1 MNIKVRQN
9 VLPLITAAIWGTAFV
24 AQSVSADKM
33 GGFMF
38 TAARSLIAA
47 VFLAVLIFVCDR
59 TGLKKLSITRP
70 NVGTKKDLIVGGICC
85 GTALF
90 VATNLQQYGIKFT
103 SVGKAGFITALYI
116 VLVPVGS
123 MFFGKKSSIGIW
135 VSVLIATVGL
145 YLLCMNEKFTVSKGD
160 ALVFLCAI
168 AFTAHIL
175 IIDRFTNL
183 TDGVRLSLVQFI
195 TCFVLSI
202 VCAFLF
208 EKNTVSD
215 IISCIWP
222 IIYVGVFSSGIA
234 YTLQIVAQRGSNPAV
249 VSLLLSLESVF
260 SVVSGAIILGERLK
274 VKEYIGCVFMLA
286 AVILAQLPAKKAV
299 K

>member
-90 VATNLQQYGIKFT
+90 VQQTCNSTELNSLRSARQGLLQLRILFWYLSAQCFSAKNRQSAF
-103 SVGKAGFITALYI
+103 
-116 VLVPVGS
+116 GS
-123 MFFGKKSSIGIW
+123 
-135 VSVLIATVGL
+135 
-145 YLLCMNEKFTVSKGD
+145 
-160 ALVFLCAI
+160 
-168 AFTAHIL
+168 AF
-175 IIDRFTNL
+175 
-183 TDGVRLSLVQFI
+183 
-195 TCFVLSI
+195 
-202 VCAFLF
+202 
-208 EKNTVSD
+208 
-215 IISCIWP
+215 
-222 IIYVGVFSSGIA
+222 
-234 YTLQIVAQRGSNPAV
+234 
-249 VSLLLSLESVF
+249 
-260 SVVSGAIILGERLK
+260 
-274 VKEYIGCVFMLA
+274 
-286 AVILAQLPAKKAV
+286 
-299 K
+299 